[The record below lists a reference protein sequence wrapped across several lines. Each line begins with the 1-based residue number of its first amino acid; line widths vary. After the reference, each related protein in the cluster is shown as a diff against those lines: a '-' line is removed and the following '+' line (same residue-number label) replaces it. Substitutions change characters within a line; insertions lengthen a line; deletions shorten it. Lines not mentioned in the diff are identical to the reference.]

1 MAGERFPG
9 DDRAV
14 TGYQRLRIG
23 NLVLALLHTA
33 QVVALLALSTDFT
46 IPLTETF
53 QEGPPG
59 SRPPTPDVL
68 WDLPLGPAVAAFLAL
83 AALDHLLVAVRP
95 LNRWYDGWLARGVNP
110 ARWVEYSF
118 SASLMI
124 VLIAL
129 LVGITEPV
137 ALVPIVGANAAM
149 ILLGWQMERSNP
161 PDRERTDW
169 VPFLFGCL
177 VGIVPWVAIVIAVIG
192 AETGAGDVPGFVYGI
207 LVSLFVL
214 FFSFAVNQWLQYARI
229 GKWRDY
235 LVGEWTYLVLSLVA
249 KSLLAWQVFAN
260 VLVL

>member
-1 MAGERFPG
+1 MAVESIP
-9 DDRAV
+9 DDDAAV
-14 TGYQRLRIG
+14 IRYRRLRIG
-23 NLVLALLHTA
+23 NLALAALHAA
-33 QVVALLALSTDFT
+33 QVVALLALTTDFR
-46 IPLTETF
+46 IPITETF
-53 QEGPPG
+53 QQGPPG
-59 SRPPTPDVL
+59 SLPPAPEVL
-68 WDLPLGPAVAAFLAL
+68 WDLPLGVAVAAFLAM
-83 AALDHLLVAVRP
+83 AAVDHVVVALPRVH
-95 LNRWYDGWLARGVNP
+95 RWYEDRLAHGINP

-118 SASLMI
+118 SASLMV

-137 ALVPIVGANAAM
+137 ALIPIVGANVAM

-177 VGIVPWVAIVIAVIG
+177 VGIVPWIAIAVAVIG
-192 AETGAGDVPGFVYGI
+192 AESGSGDVPGFVYGI

-214 FFSFAVNQWLQYARI
+214 FFSFAVNQWLQYRRI
-229 GKWRDY
+229 GAWRDY